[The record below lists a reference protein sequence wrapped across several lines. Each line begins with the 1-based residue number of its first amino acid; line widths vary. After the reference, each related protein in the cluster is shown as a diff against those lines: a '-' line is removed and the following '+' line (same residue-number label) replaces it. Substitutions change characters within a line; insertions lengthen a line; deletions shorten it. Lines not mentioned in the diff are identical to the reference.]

1 MTSIKTRRFIND
13 ATRQTNLDTIIVK
26 GVEQITTMYKESLV
40 DLGSF
45 KYFLVY
51 MFQEVVTEDIAKKIF
66 DKLTALEADDLEVAL
81 TEIAKRYIQFARLGC
96 VFTVK
101 NYIDA
106 L

>member
-1 MTSIKTRRFIND
+1 MTSIRTRRFIND

-26 GVEQITTMYKESLV
+26 GVEQITAMYKESLV

-51 MFQEVVTEDIAKKIF
+51 MFQEVVAEDVTKKIF
-66 DKLTALEADDLEVAL
+66 DKLTALESDDLEVAL
-81 TEIAKRYIQFARLGC
+81 TEIAERYIQFARLGY
-96 VFTVK
+96 VITVK